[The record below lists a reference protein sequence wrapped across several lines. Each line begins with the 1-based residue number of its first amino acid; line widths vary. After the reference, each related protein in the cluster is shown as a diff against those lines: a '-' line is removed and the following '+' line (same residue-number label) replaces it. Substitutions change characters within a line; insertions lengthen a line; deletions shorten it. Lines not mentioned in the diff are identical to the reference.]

1 MGRHKEVRKAMWCKK
16 TEAPNE
22 DWNKLKDLLRDS
34 DNPADIVLQVM
45 LETGCRVDEVV
56 KLEADSIVGDTIYLK
71 GSKKSNDR
79 SRTVTPNLRA
89 KLKRLKL
96 ASKRNMI
103 TKDMWPKSKLAS
115 IKVYIQRR
123 MLKLTNKQYTPY
135 CLRHT
140 FVHLTYIASGKDLL
154 TTSVVMGHKNPAN
167 TMMYLQDIN
176 NEHADD
182 NLLKAVS

>member
-1 MGRHKEVRKAMWCKK
+1 MAKRKETRKAMWTK
-16 TEAPNE
+16 E
-22 DWNKLKDLLRDS
+22 DEKPCSDWYQLKETLKDSIVPVDL
-34 DNPADIVLQVM
+34 VLQVM

-56 KLEADSIVGDTIYLK
+56 KLEADGVTEDSIHLK

-79 SRTVTPNLRA
+79 HRHITPNLSA

-96 ASKRNMI
+96 KSKQNMI
-103 TKDMWPKSKLAS
+103 VRSIWPGSTAKSIRL
-115 IKVYIQRR
+115 YIWRR
-123 MLKLTNKQYTPY
+123 MAKLTKKKYHPY
-135 CLRHT
+135 SLRHT

-176 NEHADD
+176 NEHANDSIMK
-182 NLLKAVS
+182 LVA